1 MEKLIE
7 VHVRTNKNKFEFKEK
22 DGKFIVSLKSK
33 PKNNEANKELLNEL
47 SKKFKSVELVNG
59 FKSSKKKLKIK
70 E

>member
-7 VHVRTNKNKFEFKEK
+7 VRVRTNKNKFEFKEK

-47 SKKFKSVELVNG
+47 SKKFKSVELVSG
-59 FKSSKKKLKIK
+59 FKSSKKTLKI
-70 E
+70 EE